1 MRDNFLVFGAPS
13 IEQPEID
20 EVVATLKSGWIGT
33 GPKTH
38 RFQDAFRAYKGAGYA
53 VALSSC
59 TAALHL
65 ALKVVGVEPG
75 DEVIVPTLTFAA
87 TANTVVHCGATP
99 VFADCGK
106 DTQNI
111 DVADIKRKITK
122 KTKAIVVV
130 HMAGRPCD
138 MDAIMALAKKHK
150 LKVIEDAAHAI
161 ETEYK
166 GRKAGTIGDIGCFSF
181 YVTKNL
187 VTAEGGMAIT
197 DNKKYADRMR
207 TLSLHGMSADAWKRY
222 GDDGYKHYDIVE
234 AGYKYNMTDIQASLG
249 IHQLA
254 RVEENWK
261 KREKI
266 WHTYMRELAGLPVVL
281 PAPVSPDTRHA
292 YHLFTILID
301 TKAIGRDE
309 FLNRMTKKNIG
320 TGVHFR
326 ALHLEPFYK
335 KLLKHKRGDFPNA
348 ERISERTVSIPLSA
362 KLSGKDVQDVI
373 DAIRDIFAS
382 RKR

>member
-1 MRDNFLVFGAPS
+1 MRMRKNFLIFGSPL
-13 IEQPEID
+13 IERPEID

-38 RFQDAFRAYKGAGYA
+38 RFQDAFRAYKGARYA

-65 ALKVVGVEPG
+65 ALKVIGVGPG
-75 DEVIVPTLTFAA
+75 DEVIVPAMTFAA
-87 TANTVVHCGATP
+87 TANTVVHCGGTP
-99 VFADCGK
+99 VFADCER

-111 DVADIKRKITK
+111 SPDDIRRKITK
-122 KTKAIVVV
+122 RTKAIVVV
-130 HMAGRPCD
+130 HIAGRPCD
-138 MDAIMALAKKHK
+138 MDAIMAIAREFK

-166 GRKAGTIGDIGCFSF
+166 GKKIGTIGDIGCFSF

-197 DNKKYADRMR
+197 GKKKYADDMR

-222 GDDGYKHYDIVE
+222 GDAGYKHYYIVE
-234 AGYKYNMTDIQASLG
+234 PGYKYNMTDIQASLG

-254 RVEENWK
+254 RVEKNWK
-261 KREKI
+261 KREKV
-266 WHTYMRELAGLPVVL
+266 WRKYMRELSGLPLVL
-281 PAPVSPDTRHA
+281 PAPVPARMRHA
-292 YHLFTILID
+292 YHLFTVLID
-301 TKAIGRDE
+301 TPAMSRDE
-309 FLNRMTKKNIG
+309 FLNQMTKRNIG

-326 ALHLEPFYK
+326 ALHLEPYYK
-335 KLLKHKRGDFPNA
+335 KTLKHKRGDFSNA
-348 ERISERTVSIPLSA
+348 EWISERTVSIPLSA
-362 KLSGKDVQDVI
+362 KLSDKDVADVVA
-373 DAIRDIFAS
+373 AIRDIL
-382 RKR
+382 KT